1 LIILNKGLKKYN
13 KNYVLEIK
21 FQKCVFRE
29 HFLQGYIINLNKV
42 KDEDLIVTIL
52 SQHSLETL
60 YRFYGARHGT
70 INIGFKI
77 DYEIEPS
84 SKSTIGRLKDVI
96 HIGFK
101 WINDYKLLHLWQDF
115 SALFYKHLKD
125 SEELGS
131 FYFNLLEHAANEWN
145 KQNPKRVA
153 IESYVKL
160 LEHEGRLHKE
170 FYCFLCSKPITG
182 DVSLLRAFLPSHYN
196 CSHTLSI
203 NAKALQ
209 ELYENKSTLFLS
221 DKEVDRLWSIVMEG
235 L

>member
-1 LIILNKGLKKYN
+1 M
-13 KNYVLEIK
+13 
-21 FQKCVFRE
+21 
-29 HFLQGYIINLNKV
+29 QGYIINLNKV

-52 SQHSLETL
+52 SHEHLDTL

-96 HIGFK
+96 HIGFP
-101 WINDYKLLHLWQDF
+101 WINDYKLLRLWQNF
-115 SALFYKHLKD
+115 LSLFHKHLKD
-125 SEELGS
+125 SEDIGS
-131 FYFNLLEHAANEWN
+131 FYFDILERASEEWS

-153 IESYVKL
+153 IEAYVKI

-170 FYCFLCSKPITG
+170 LNCFLCSVPIQ
-182 DVSLLRAFLPSHYN
+182 DDISLIRAYLPTHET
-196 CSHTLSI
+196 CSHTLAI
-203 NAKALQ
+203 NRAALI
-209 ELYENKSTLFLS
+209 ELFENKSSLFLS
-221 DKEVDRLWSIVMEG
+221 DTEVDRLWNVLLEG